1 MTSRLPSVDHLVYAT
16 PDLDRGMREIE
27 QLTGVTPTLGGQ
39 HPGRGTRNA
48 LIALGGDAYLEIV
61 APDPGQP
68 PPTTARW
75 LGVDEVTSSRLTT
88 WAAKSHDPSALRT
101 HAVERG
107 VTIGDVRS
115 GERQRADGLRLS
127 WQLTNP
133 DPLVADGLIPFF
145 IDWGESPHP
154 SRSAAHG
161 ATLVAL
167 HLEHPDVAYIERLL
181 RALYLDISVVAA
193 EKPAIVAVID
203 GRSGRVQLR

>member
-1 MTSRLPSVDHLVYAT
+1 MTSRLPPIDHLVYAT

-48 LIALGGDAYLEIV
+48 LIALGSDIYLEIV
-61 APDPGQP
+61 APDPDQP
-68 PPTTARW
+68 PPTTTRW
-75 LGVDEVTSSRLTT
+75 LGADDITSSRLTT
-88 WAAKSHDPSALRT
+88 WAAKSHDLSALRT
-101 HAVERG
+101 RATERG
-107 VTIGDVRS
+107 AAIGEVRS
-115 GERQRADGLRLS
+115 GERRRADGLRLS
-127 WQLTNP
+127 WQLTSP
-133 DPLVADGLIPFF
+133 DPLAADGLIPFF

-161 ATLVAL
+161 ATLLGL
-167 HLEHPDVAYIERLL
+167 HLEHPDVAYIERML
-181 RALYLDISVVAA
+181 RALCLDVSVVAA